1 MVRIQVRPHMNENLV
16 EVENNPFEGWEIS
29 LQKELILESGI
40 DKREWIE
47 KYSAKYRE
55 FIDMNPQF
63 GQEIEERKEAIKEK
77 IKNYLY
83 QEIIH

>member
-1 MVRIQVRPHMNENLV
+1 MNENLV